1 MTEAELRAFMQGVV
15 VSNEGKIIISKTSV
29 GTKIANIDYGEKGSA
44 IVTYTDGSVINIDK
58 VKTDDYGKIT
68 RIYMS
73 ANGETKYINCTYDN
87 DYLRAV
93 GDISV
98 DDVESLGINTSF
110 NLQDK
115 TVKASTKEDI
125 TVTYDEN
132 YDGLGTVT
140 VTKADILLQEKT
152 VTPTAES
159 QTVTNDTDY
168 DGLSSVVVNGDS
180 NLIPENIK
188 KDISIFGILGT
199 LTGSSGG
206 TGEDMTVEKLW
217 GGATGSATT
226 LELSKSA
233 FDYDIIVVCGTS
245 ETGNTN
251 GGDTAM
257 FLTETIKN
265 ASNLTV
271 AWYAYD
277 TRYAALNFSEDG
289 NSINCSYSNQYI
301 SDVYGVKFGS
311 NHTYSTEEQI
321 VGTWIDG
328 KPIYEKTVSIPAGSN
343 DAGLISDVDT
353 FVNVNGYVIY
363 ADGYTRQ
370 IASNNYSQCFVFKET
385 DSTSVFIHGSNR
397 TGGYVTI
404 QYTKTTD

>member
-1 MTEAELRAFMQGVV
+1 MTETELRAFMQGVV

-58 VKTDDYGKIT
+58 VKTDDDGKIT

-73 ANGETKYINCTYDN
+73 ANGETKYIDCIYDN
-87 DYLRAV
+87 DYLRSV
-93 GDISV
+93 GDIRV
-98 DDVESLGINTSF
+98 DDVETLGITTNF

-115 TVKASTKEDI
+115 TVKASTKEDV
-125 TVTYDEN
+125 TVTYDEG

-159 QTVTNDTDY
+159 QTVTSDTDY
-168 DGLSSVVVNGDS
+168 DGLSSVVVNGDE

-188 KDISIFGILGT
+188 KGVSIFGILGT
-199 LTGSSGG
+199 LTGSGG
-206 TGEDMTVEKLW
+206 GIGEDMTVEKIW
-217 GGATGSATT
+217 EGSTGSTTT

-245 ETGNTN
+245 DTGQTN

-265 ASNLTV
+265 ATNLNV
-271 AWYAYD
+271 GWYTYD
-277 TRYAALNFSEDG
+277 TRYVALTFSADG
-289 NSINCSYSNQYI
+289 NSISCSYNNQCI

-311 NHTYSTEEQI
+311 NHTYSNEEQI

-328 KPIYEKTVSIPAGSN
+328 KHIYEKTVSLSENSSDEILLENVDS
-343 DAGLISDVDT
+343 LIQA
-353 FVNVNGYVIY
+353 NGYIANTDGFGRVI
-363 ADGYTRQ
+363 GY
-370 IASNNYSQCFVFKET
+370 NNVFP
-385 DSTSVFIHGSNR
+385 SFIYYYNNSVYVNGSNR